1 VSLLVGSLGNAG
13 RASVDARGAVRI
25 VGSSWTLDW
34 WIGGDDRWHRPAAE
48 AAVRQHAIEGTPVVE
63 TAMRVPGGDAV
74 QRVYGIGG
82 PGGIVIVEIENASP
96 AAFVVALTID
106 GARAVAADGRT
117 IVVDGREALLGPA
130 PPARWTAG
138 TAPLDA
144 ETIGSETG
152 PFPEV
157 RDRKGGIHAAVL
169 YPLSHRNRL
178 RVALVTSTDP
188 AGPVDLALA
197 ADAATAV
204 AGWHTL
210 LETGMRVVLPDPR
223 KQEAVELAR
232 SQVLLDPDPDAGTTA
247 ALEDWGHDAE
257 AEWAWRGLSLSGRRA
272 ARKRNVPVDE
282 TTSSGLLRATRAAL
296 VRDEHEPELELA
308 PALPAAWAGQD
319 LELHDAPTRAGR
331 LSYAIRWH
339 GEHPALLWEVTDPA
353 PGLTL
358 GAPALDPTWSTTEPS
373 GEALLTTPSRFGV
386 T

>member
-1 VSLLVGSLGNAG
+1 VSLLVGSLGNPG
-13 RASVDARGAVRI
+13 RAIVDARGAVQV
-25 VGSSWTLDW
+25 VGASWTFGW
-34 WIGGDDRWHRPAAE
+34 WIGGDDRWHLPAVE
-48 AAVRQHAIEGTPVVE
+48 AAVRQHAVEGTPVVE

-96 AAFVVALTID
+96 AAFVVALTIE

-117 IVVDGREALLGPA
+117 ILADGREALLGPA

-144 ETIGSETG
+144 ATIGSDTG
-152 PFPEV
+152 PFPEL
-157 RDRKGGIHAAVL
+157 RARRGGIAAAVL

-178 RVALVTSTDP
+178 RVALVTSADP
-188 AGPVDLALA
+188 PGPVDLALA
-197 ADAATAV
+197 ADAASAT

-210 LETGMRVVLPDPR
+210 LDAGMRVALPDPR
-223 KQEAVELAR
+223 AQEAVELAR

-257 AEWAWRGLSLSGRRA
+257 AEWAWRGLSFSARRA

-282 TTSSGLLRATRAAL
+282 STASGLLRGTRAAL
-296 VRDEHEPELELA
+296 VRDEHDLELA
-308 PALPAAWAGQD
+308 PALPVAWQGQD
-319 LELHDAPTRAGR
+319 LELHDAPTRRGR

-339 GEHPALLWEVTDPA
+339 GERPALLWEVVDPA
-353 PGLTL
+353 PGLVVR
-358 GAPALDPTWSTTEPS
+358 APGLDPSWSATDPT
-373 GEALLTTPSRFGV
+373 GEALLAAPTPTS
-386 T
+386 